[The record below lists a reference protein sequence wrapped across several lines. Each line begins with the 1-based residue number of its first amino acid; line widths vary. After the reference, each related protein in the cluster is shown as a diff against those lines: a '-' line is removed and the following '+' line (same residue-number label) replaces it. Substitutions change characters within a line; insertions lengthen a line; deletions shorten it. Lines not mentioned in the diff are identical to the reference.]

1 VENDKEQAE
10 RELMHLNGRMAD
22 LMDKI
27 SDLEEI
33 DDPEPYQESML
44 SELKI
49 EETNLARQIE
59 TVESYL

>member
-1 VENDKEQAE
+1 MENDKEQAE
-10 RELMHLNGRMAD
+10 RELMHLNGRMAE

-27 SDLEEI
+27 SDLEAI

-49 EETNLARQIE
+49 EEANLARQIE